1 MTPAATISDAC
12 VSASGRVAFQNV
24 NTSPRNLPGQ
34 ISFYPRAMRTIPP
47 PHSGARFDV
56 VSGDASGVRPRGG
69 ELGAVSADGY
79 RRRRARAMGR
89 RALVRSRAGGDI
101 ISASSRP
108 RIRPGHRATVHAG
121 GAKTRAHRRP
131 VHPRASRQSR
141 RDGRPARAGRRR
153 VRKRGR
159 CWGRRAHRSGHNRR
173 GAHPAARG
181 HRYLPHRRPVHR
193 GGVHVQLLARRPRR
207 PDRGGDNR
215 RCRHAQRTV
224 RRQAHHEAGLRPTQT
239 SPRVL
244 SAVRRAVG
252 AAQGG
257 GVSPP
262 RR

>member
-12 VSASGRVAFQNV
+12 VSGAGRVAFQNV
-24 NTSPRNLPGQ
+24 NTSPRNLPDRFLREHGEQ
-34 ISFYPRAMRTIPP
+34 SLLS
-47 PHSGARFDV
+47 HSGARFDV

-79 RRRRARAMGR
+79 RRRRARAMER

-108 RIRPGHRATVHAG
+108 RIRAGHRATAVHAG

-141 RDGRPARAGRRR
+141 RDGRPARAGRGR

-193 GGVHVQLLARRPRR
+193 GGVHVQLLARRSRR

-224 RRQAHHEAGLRPTQT
+224 RRQAHHEAGLRSTQT